1 MKSIFKSKTFWINLL
16 MAAAVIVPE
25 LASIEALKIPIEAA
39 ASIVGIVNVILR
51 YLTKEGVHVIPP
63 KE

>member
-25 LASIEALKIPIEAA
+25 LANIEALKIPPATT
-39 ASIVGIVNVILR
+39 ASIVSVVNIVLR
-51 YLTKEGVHVIPP
+51 LITKEAVEV
-63 KE
+63 